1 MYHYT
6 RYQPLC
12 LNTLFR
18 IFKNSLVKNQ
28 GNYWIADFIFFCF
41 WVIKWNLAAA
51 KNKLYNFI
59 LQHNHCAPAPMGLP
73 LADQYIRSALPRFVA
88 RSKKV
93 THFDNCKAFFESI
106 YDACND
112 KVSLEL
118 RYTAPKSHEGQKRHL
133 LRPFHSKDLT
143 KISNP
148 SQFEA

>member
-1 MYHYT
+1 MEST
-6 RYQPLC
+6 
-12 LNTLFR
+12 
-18 IFKNSLVKNQ
+18 K
-28 GNYWIADFIFFCF
+28 
-41 WVIKWNLAAA
+41 LAAA

-59 LQHNHCAPAPMGLP
+59 LHHHHCAPAPMGLP

-118 RYTAPKSHEGQKRHL
+118 RYTAPQSHGGQKHHL
-133 LRPFHSKDLT
+133 SCK
-143 KISNP
+143 SSYEN
-148 SQFEA
+148 

>member
-1 MYHYT
+1 M
-6 RYQPLC
+6 
-12 LNTLFR
+12 N
-18 IFKNSLVKNQ
+18 NQ
-28 GNYWIADFIFFCF
+28 GNYWIANFISFSAKCYKVE
-41 WVIKWNLAAA
+41 WKNLAAA
-51 KNKLYNFI
+51 KNKLYHFI
-59 LQHNHCAPAPMGLP
+59 LHHHHCAPAPMSLP

-118 RYTAPKSHEGQKRHL
+118 RYTAHQSHEGQKRHL

-148 SQFEA
+148 SRFQAYSRLSIYFYYWKKSC